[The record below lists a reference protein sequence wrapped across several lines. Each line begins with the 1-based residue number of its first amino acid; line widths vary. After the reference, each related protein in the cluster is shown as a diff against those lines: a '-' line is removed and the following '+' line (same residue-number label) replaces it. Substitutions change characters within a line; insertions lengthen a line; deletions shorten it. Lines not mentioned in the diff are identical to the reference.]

1 MNLSRKLVFTVLFL
15 ISLIAYS
22 TETTNSELDSN
33 NSKQKIGFFGPMK
46 AFDSARTSFQRLPN
60 GGLRATI
67 HHEPMEGLTVKQFRW
82 WFENIEGMTTYNGV
96 DFNGIE
102 IPRYHL
108 WHPHDHIKV
117 YWKKKLLDENGRVLP
132 GSIMRIKESFGEYL
146 VDENVLI
153 TRFDDEEYNFQLGM
167 FGIKGGELIH
177 AYQDSPEGLLF
188 MTQLT
193 INNDQPIIGN
203 LVTWLVT
210 KFLIN
215 EEMLKAWM
223 QHNIEESGESAKFIP
238 ILYDYYNKS

>member
-1 MNLSRKLVFTVLFL
+1 MNLSRKLFFTVLFL

-60 GGLRATI
+60 GGMRATI

-117 YWKKKLLDENGRVLP
+117 YWKK
-132 GSIMRIKESFGEYL
+132 SF
-146 VDENVLI
+146 
-153 TRFDDEEYNFQLGM
+153 
-167 FGIKGGELIH
+167 
-177 AYQDSPEGLLF
+177 
-188 MTQLT
+188 
-193 INNDQPIIGN
+193 
-203 LVTWLVT
+203 
-210 KFLIN
+210 
-215 EEMLKAWM
+215 
-223 QHNIEESGESAKFIP
+223 
-238 ILYDYYNKS
+238 

>member
-1 MNLSRKLVFTVLFL
+1 
-15 ISLIAYS
+15 
-22 TETTNSELDSN
+22 
-33 NSKQKIGFFGPMK
+33 
-46 AFDSARTSFQRLPN
+46 
-60 GGLRATI
+60 
-67 HHEPMEGLTVKQFRW
+67 
-82 WFENIEGMTTYNGV
+82 
-96 DFNGIE
+96 
-102 IPRYHL
+102 
-108 WHPHDHIKV
+108 
-117 YWKKKLLDENGRVLP
+117 
-132 GSIMRIKESFGEYL
+132 MRIKETFGEYL

-193 INNDQPIIGN
+193 INNDQPILGN
-203 LVTWLVT
+203 LITWLVT